1 MDAILILLS
10 KGQLVIPARLR
21 PLLGLCRIDQC
32 WAPPAPSCPAG
43 HPPIHPDSRMI
54 LRFTPPLLQRVLQPL
69 RGTEPTAVLIRS
81 TARQQWRFLGVSLGT
96 SLLQAISEG
105 GTLALIFLAVEALGK
120 PEATNWGSN
129 PIVSRV
135 PALAEWLQ
143 GFSGPVLFLVLLGSA
158 VGLQLLQSLAQY
170 FNGLSVDWFAAR
182 CRARIT
188 ARIQSQILALSFA
201 CASSYRVGDLL
212 DQAGQGPEAIRIE
225 IETLNQLLLN
235 GLLILAYLAILVG
248 ISPWLLAVAVAM
260 AVLLASLQWRLLPAI
275 RRQAQRVNESQVG
288 IAMRSTEDIQGLR
301 MLHSSGQLDAADLS
315 FRGRMAALE
324 RGLRRQAL
332 LTNIVNPLSGLLPVV
347 ALAVVA
353 LASVLLF
360 GARSTG
366 ILPSL
371 ITFMLALQRLN
382 TRLAGCAVLMGT
394 QAVNNAR
401 LARLNALLRPEDKI
415 FRRRGGVPFQGL
427 ERDIRF
433 EGVALRY
440 GPEAPEVLS
449 AIDLVLPKGAA
460 LALVGASGA
469 GKSSIAD
476 LLVGLYAPSRGRLLV
491 DGCDLRSIDLAS
503 WQQRLGVVS
512 QDTFLFNASLAE
524 NIAYGCPWATAA
536 DIEAAALQA
545 QAAGFI
551 QALPQGFDTL
561 VGERGYRL
569 SGGQRQRISLARAIL
584 RRPELLIL
592 DEATSALDS
601 QSERLVQEAI
611 ERFERGHTV
620 LVIAHRL
627 STIVKADQ
635 IVVMDHGRI
644 VEQGDHNE
652 LSAGGGLYQQLWTNQ
667 VGA

>member
-1 MDAILILLS
+1 
-10 KGQLVIPARLR
+10 
-21 PLLGLCRIDQC
+21 
-32 WAPPAPSCPAG
+32 
-43 HPPIHPDSRMI
+43 MI
-54 LRFTPPLLQRVLQPL
+54 LRFTTTLLQRLLQPL

-81 TARQQWRFLGVSLGT
+81 MARQQWRFLGVSLGT

-120 PEATNWGSN
+120 TEAINWGNN
-129 PIVSRV
+129 PIVNRV
-135 PALAEWLQ
+135 PVLAEWLQ
-143 GFSGPVLFLVLLGSA
+143 GFSGPVLFLLFLGAA

-170 FNGLSVDWFAAR
+170 FNSLSVDWFSAR
-182 CRARIT
+182 CRALIT
-188 ARIQSQILALSFA
+188 ARIQSQILSFSFP

-235 GLLILAYLAILVG
+235 GLLILTYLAILVG

-260 AVLLASLQWRLLPAI
+260 AVLLASLQRRLLPAI
-275 RRQAQRVNESQVG
+275 RHQALRVNNAQVG

-301 MLHSSGQLDAADLS
+301 LLHSSGQLDAADLS
-315 FRGRMAALE
+315 FRARMEALE

-332 LTNIVNPLSGLLPVV
+332 LTNIVGPLSGLLPVL
-347 ALAVVA
+347 ALSVVA

-382 TRLAGCAVLMGT
+382 TRLAGCAGLMGI
-394 QAVNNAR
+394 QAVNQAR
-401 LARLNALLRPEDKI
+401 LARLNALLHPEDKI
-415 FRRRGGVPFQGL
+415 FRRRGGVPFHGL
-427 ERDIRF
+427 EREIRF

-449 AIDLVLPKGAA
+449 AIDFVLPKGST

-476 LLVGLYAPSRGRLLV
+476 LLVGLYAPSRGRILL
-491 DGCDLRSIDLAS
+491 DGCDLQGIDLAS

-512 QDTFLFNASLAE
+512 QDTFLFNATLAK
-524 NIAYGCPWATAA
+524 NIAFGCGWATRA
-536 DIEAAALQA
+536 DVEAAAARA

-551 QALPQGFDTL
+551 EELPEGYDTL

-584 RRPELLIL
+584 RNPELLIL

-601 QSERLVQEAI
+601 QSERLVQQAI
-611 ERFERGHTV
+611 EQFERQLTV

-627 STIVKADQ
+627 STIVNADR
-635 IVVMDHGRI
+635 ILVMERGRI
-644 VEQGDHNE
+644 VEQGPHPD
-652 LSAGGGLYQQLWTNQ
+652 LLGQGGVYSGLWRQQAGGTEAVLRG
-667 VGA
+667 